1 MSAEFENFKVKRD
14 VPVLTLDQKK
24 EVMGRLKALDELSL
38 YVDIIRESYTR
49 ELVVNGIN
57 SEEDL
62 VKESKKHFLEKS
74 ADKNNLTSSTELSS
88 GNESEG
94 TI

>member
-1 MSAEFENFKVKRD
+1 MSAAEFENFKVNRN

-62 VKESKKHFLEKS
+62 IKESKKE
-74 ADKNNLTSSTELSS
+74 LTSSTELSS
-88 GNESEG
+88 GNESEE

>member
-62 VKESKKHFLEKS
+62 VKESKKELS
-74 ADKNNLTSSTELSS
+74 SSTELSS

>member
-1 MSAEFENFKVKRD
+1 MSAAEFDNFKVKRD
-14 VPVLTLDQKK
+14 TTIPILSLDQKK
-24 EVMGRLKALDELSL
+24 EVMGRLKALEDLVN
-38 YVDIIRESYTR
+38 YVDVIRESYTR

-62 VKESKKHFLEKS
+62 IKESKKE
-74 ADKNNLTSSTELSS
+74 LTSSTELSS
-88 GNESEG
+88 GNESEEV

>member
-1 MSAEFENFKVKRD
+1 MSAAEFENFKVKRN

-38 YVDIIRESYTR
+38 YVNIIRESDSR
-49 ELVVNGIN
+49 ERVVNGIN

-62 VKESKKHFLEKS
+62 IKESKKELS
-74 ADKNNLTSSTELSS
+74 NSTELSS
-88 GNESEG
+88 GNESEE

>member
-1 MSAEFENFKVKRD
+1 MSAAEFENFKVNRN

-62 VKESKKHFLEKS
+62 IKESKKE
-74 ADKNNLTSSTELSS
+74 LTSSTELSS
-88 GNESEG
+88 GNESEE
-94 TI
+94 T